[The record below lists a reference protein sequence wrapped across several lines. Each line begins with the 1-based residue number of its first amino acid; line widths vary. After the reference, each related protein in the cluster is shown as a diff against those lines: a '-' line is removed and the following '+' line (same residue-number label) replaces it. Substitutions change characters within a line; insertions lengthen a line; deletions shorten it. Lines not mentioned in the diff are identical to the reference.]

1 MRDSD
6 PALIPLTEA
15 FTQEATSPREPGL
28 PVANRATGEIFIL
41 ESRCNTCLLNPAA
54 NAVPLP
60 PGRRKQFTEEARSH
74 PDGYVV
80 CHSTMPPVSP
90 PGTQEAMCRG
100 YTDSYGLP
108 AAAKE
113 AIASGVGHLVEIPA
127 PSHRV
132 ADVSVAR

>member
-6 PALIPLTEA
+6 PVLIPLTEA
-15 FTQEATSPREPGL
+15 F
-28 PVANRATGEIFIL
+28 
-41 ESRCNTCLLNPAA
+41 
-54 NAVPLP
+54 
-60 PGRRKQFTEEARSH
+60 
-74 PDGYVV
+74 
-80 CHSTMPPVSP
+80 
-90 PGTQEAMCRG
+90 TQEAMCRG

-132 ADVSVAR
+132 ANVSVAR